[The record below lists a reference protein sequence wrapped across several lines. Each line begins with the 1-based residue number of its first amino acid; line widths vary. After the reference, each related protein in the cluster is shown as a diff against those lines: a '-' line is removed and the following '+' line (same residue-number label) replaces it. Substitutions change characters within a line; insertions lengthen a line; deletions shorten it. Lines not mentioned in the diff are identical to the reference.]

1 VQKKLLVLQDG
12 GLQAKADDAR
22 GRSSNYASLD
32 GPRPPRTSQAP
43 LRGGAPRRPPVCSAE
58 KQKRIPLL
66 LHLKTLPTKTAKRT
80 HAFLDMGAFACILY
94 DVLTQEIHRQNL
106 KRHRFSRHVLDN
118 L

>member
-1 VQKKLLVLQDG
+1 MPPWTARGLLGRLKRRFSAARPG
-12 GLQAKADDAR
+12 GL
-22 GRSSNYASLD
+22 
-32 GPRPPRTSQAP
+32 PFAP
-43 LRGGAPRRPPVCSAE
+43 TE

-66 LHLKTLPTKTAKRT
+66 AAPENTADENCKIRT

-106 KRHRFSRHVLDN
+106 KRHRFSPHVLDN